1 MVDWPLIT
9 LVTPSLNQGQYLE
22 ATLGSILAQDYPR
35 LELFVVD
42 GGSTDGSVDIIR
54 RFANRLSWWV
64 SEPDEGQ
71 SDALA
76 KGLSRAN
83 GEVMNWL
90 NADDLLRPG
99 ALFAVARAYKDSGA
113 DLIAGGDRHFRDN
126 PEQPVSHFRPAGYV
140 FPNCLRFWDGAL
152 RYHQPC
158 TFFTRRAYQRAGG
171 MDRRLHYAMDYDLYC
186 RMLAAPDCRVHY
198 LEEEISAFRLHED
211 AKTSRFKPG
220 FLTELRQVSQRY
232 WPADWG
238 REERRSM
245 DRYSAEC
252 SIHHASEAIRKHQW
266 ATSTNAVGSAFTY
279 APIHAAAFAGGKL
292 LERMRSDGR

>member
-1 MVDWPLIT
+1 MIDWPLIT
-9 LVTPSLNQGQYLE
+9 LVTPSMNQGQYVE
-22 ATLGSILAQDYPR
+22 ATLTSVLAQDYPR
-35 LELFVVD
+35 LEFIVVD
-42 GGSTDGSVDIIR
+42 GGSMDGSVDIIR
-54 RFANRLSWWV
+54 RFAGQLSWWV

-71 SDALA
+71 SNALV
-76 KGLSRAN
+76 KGFSRAN

-113 DLIAGGDRHFRDN
+113 DLIAGGDRHFRDS
-126 PEQPVSHFRPAGYV
+126 PEHPVSHFRPAGYV
-140 FPNCLRFWDGAL
+140 SPDCLRFWDGAF

-158 TFFTRRAYQRAGG
+158 TFFTRQAYQRAGG
-171 MDRRLHYAMDYDLYC
+171 LDQRLHYAMDFDLYC
-186 RMLAAPDCRVHY
+186 RILAAPDCRVNY
-198 LEEEISAFRLHED
+198 LDEEISAFRLHDD
-211 AKTSRFKPG
+211 AKTSRSKPG

-252 SIHHASEAIRKHQW
+252 SIHHASEAIRKHHW
-266 ATSTNAVGSAFTY
+266 ATSTSAVGSAFTY
-279 APIHAAAFAGGKL
+279 APIHAVAFVGGKL
-292 LERMRSDGR
+292 LEGMKPGSR